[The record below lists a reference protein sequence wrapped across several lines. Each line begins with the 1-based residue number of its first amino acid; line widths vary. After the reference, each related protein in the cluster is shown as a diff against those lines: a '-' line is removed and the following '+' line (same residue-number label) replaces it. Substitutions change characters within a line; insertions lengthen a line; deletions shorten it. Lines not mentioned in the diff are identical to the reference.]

1 MNKLKLTILILIT
14 LFLSLGLSACV
25 KKPAVNTNLNI
36 NTVTRTE
43 EIDTSDWKT
52 YRNKEYGFEFKYPE
66 EWIYYNLTKEKD
78 NGELEY
84 IYDPKKINEASFTD
98 KIVIDERKLGFGIA
112 VLRLSIKESASNLK
126 DYIETEFSTC
136 DEIKTAEAENTEFVK
151 IKCDGYADPN
161 YYIGKKDKQ
170 FYVFS
175 SFGSMNN
182 YLDIVVEN
190 LKIK

>member
-84 IYDPKKINEASFTD
+84 IYDPKKINEVSFTD

-112 VLRLSIKESASNLK
+112 VLRLSIKESTSNLK
-126 DYIETEFSTC
+126 NYI
-136 DEIKTAEAENTEFVK
+136 
-151 IKCDGYADPN
+151 
-161 YYIGKKDKQ
+161 
-170 FYVFS
+170 
-175 SFGSMNN
+175 
-182 YLDIVVEN
+182 
-190 LKIK
+190 